1 MEFLLQFINN
11 LDLSGILSLLMR
23 VIAALTCI
31 IIHEC
36 AHGFAAEKLGDPT
49 ARAEGRLTWN
59 PIHHIDPFGVLMMVV
74 AGVGWAK
81 PVPVDAR
88 NFRHPRR
95 GMAITA
101 LAGPLSN
108 LVLAAF
114 ALMLAKW
121 GYRALV
127 GLALGDAAWNVL
139 LFVFNLMIRIA
150 VMSVGLAIFNLIP
163 IPPLDGSKVLFSFLP
178 ESIYFLILRYERF
191 VTLALFGLVFI
202 GVLDAP
208 LSFCIDKVLY
218 LLCLVSGFPPDVLG
232 F

>member
-11 LDLSGILSLLMR
+11 LDLSGILSLVMR
-23 VIAALTCI
+23 IVAALTCI

-36 AHGFAAEKLGDPT
+36 AHGFAAERLGDPT
-49 ARAEGRLTWN
+49 ARSEGRLSWN
-59 PIHHIDPFGVLMMVV
+59 PLRHIDPFGVLMMVV

-88 NFRHPRR
+88 NFRNPRR
-95 GMAITA
+95 GMAVTA

-108 LVLAAF
+108 VILAAF

-121 GYRALV
+121 CYRGLI
-127 GLALGDAAWNVL
+127 GLALGEMMWNAL
-139 LFVFNLMIRIA
+139 LFLFNLLLRIA
-150 VMSVGLAIFNLIP
+150 IMSVGLAIFNLIP

-178 ESIYFLILRYERF
+178 ESIYFFILRYERF
-191 VTLALFGLVFI
+191 VTLGLFALVFV

-208 LSFCIDKVLY
+208 LSYCIDKALY
-218 LLCLVSGFPPDVLG
+218 LLCLISGFPPAVIGL
-232 F
+232 